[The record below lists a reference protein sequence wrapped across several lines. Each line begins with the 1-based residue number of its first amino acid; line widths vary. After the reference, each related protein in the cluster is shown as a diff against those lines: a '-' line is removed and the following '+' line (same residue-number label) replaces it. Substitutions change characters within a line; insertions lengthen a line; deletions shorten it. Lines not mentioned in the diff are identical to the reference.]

1 MAMMEG
7 TFFQALVIPGHS
19 PDADSLAHYCSSTGV
34 IYCTDRAADM
44 GNGSLL
50 DKVSYRQD
58 FTMKTLNGQI
68 SARWTCHGY
77 DCLTLQG
84 APETGDIPG
93 AMHKPST
100 IEVKPES
107 LEYAPTGGTKVIDL
121 SGIILMARNYV
132 QRSPIFTTTSTVK
145 TKRASTPG
153 RSVVTSQAAS

>member
-1 MAMMEG
+1 MEG

-107 LEYAPTGGTKVIDL
+107 LEETKDYLSRKLEGRALVFLTSEMVDSGLFGTGAEAPRFRERIGRL
-121 SGIILMARNYV
+121 
-132 QRSPIFTTTSTVK
+132 QRPL
-145 TKRASTPG
+145 RY
-153 RSVVTSQAAS
+153 Q